1 MSLEKNY
8 ITEKIYVESD
18 NQNNDNNSENIYR
31 IKKTEKKIKTQTN
44 KYKYVYSN
52 INNQKTVTENSINN
66 NINADNMYKRKILNS
81 ENMLNNDIPLNCE
94 TNYSINKLTNV
105 RFVNGS
111 NKNFSKLNYIRNPD
125 IKFKSH
131 EKSEKKRKK
140 DEEEKCLCDKNI
152 LKIDGDV
159 KVVKNYEKNSN
170 ILENNPVIFSNY
182 DNYNM
187 NMESRYNNVNSKE
200 IKYSSPKNKNNRSIK
215 ERIYY
220 NRTNYTCDNSLDDGR
235 NIRYINNRYDM
246 HNNTTT
252 SDAKKYTSYRNSIN
266 NMNKNNYNFKS
277 VSQCSYPNLKTN
289 YFSPNKNDR
298 TDLDKRYKYNIRIH
312 NINVNKG
319 MNRSV
324 SYETLRNNRRY
335 MSNLSSLDEY
345 GQNYNLEYNNLRGSY
360 QKNLKMQ
367 NAQNMQVIQ
376 DEKIYQ
382 ILVPIPENKID
393 YACNMEIRSN
403 NKKKYIME
411 EINKRKKISNIQTTE
426 IIEDNKYKNKK
437 ILKKPNWNLTNKT
450 IKENKISYEKN
461 LEKIEKIPENK
472 IPEVKKELNMENFE
486 INIADNGRRFRG
498 EMLIENNSV
507 QYEKHKKNPNSNLL
521 LSPSQSISL
530 KADHP
535 KRDWNNITKPTSIRP
550 LSIEGKNKQ
559 VLLERSV
566 EKLSIKGNSKPKN
579 DWNICNNEKKEVN
592 INLYQKKK
600 RQILSKEKMQPF
612 VIKGQENKWNI
623 TSRKQNETK
632 LTIRGIEKKPQ
643 SEETED
649 DVIINDDYNSISENI
664 TRPVKANILKK
675 GEITEESSSDYDI
688 LKNINKFNCDNSEY
702 KNMIIDSYQNKQQPR
717 VIINNISKRVPKK
730 VETYYGKDEIN
741 EKNEI
746 IVNNRKDYNENV
758 YSKKKIVNTYSK
770 KIIGSADPYPNITVN
785 IESGPQDS
793 NINQKYIYREVIKT
807 ELNDKLKL
815 NNAENQENEIKNMEI
830 HEKKNNYNER
840 LSELLTPKS
849 QTKYSYR
856 EEIISLSPSRSE
868 KQNDFLINININRNS
883 IKSINSIA
891 QSSNNDNKN
900 DIYQAKYLTYQE
912 RMEQQ
917 IPEILEE
924 DSQMSNNYR
933 FIQNATN
940 KNQEQEEQPKLQY
953 VYKIENPNKNTYGQN
968 NINSFDNLN
977 QSAKFQSQI
986 NNVQKEENKEN
997 NLDESHNKSNE
1008 VSANTEQMDEL
1019 KNNHIYINQSQVVK
1033 SNDLNILT
1041 NNAEIQQQ
1049 YEGLS
1054 KSQEMPLLAPAS
1066 QNNNNDY
1073 YNNYIQNYSN
1083 FLNTNPVDNYNDFS
1097 FNKLNIVPMS
1107 AGRYGNIILNNV
1119 LSKSLKTDPKGIKN
1133 TGFSQMSNRTNNI
1146 INYKSVIINSR
1157 RSDINSTKNNKKN
1170 NKIKVLKD

>member
-1 MSLEKNY
+1 MWY
-8 ITEKIYVESD
+8 
-18 NQNNDNNSENIYR
+18 
-31 IKKTEKKIKTQTN
+31 
-44 KYKYVYSN
+44 
-52 INNQKTVTENSINN
+52 
-66 NINADNMYKRKILNS
+66 
-81 ENMLNNDIPLNCE
+81 
-94 TNYSINKLTNV
+94 
-105 RFVNGS
+105 
-111 NKNFSKLNYIRNPD
+111 
-125 IKFKSH
+125 
-131 EKSEKKRKK
+131 
-140 DEEEKCLCDKNI
+140 
-152 LKIDGDV
+152 
-159 KVVKNYEKNSN
+159 
-170 ILENNPVIFSNY
+170 
-182 DNYNM
+182 
-187 NMESRYNNVNSKE
+187 
-200 IKYSSPKNKNNRSIK
+200 
-215 ERIYY
+215 
-220 NRTNYTCDNSLDDGR
+220 
-235 NIRYINNRYDM
+235 
-246 HNNTTT
+246 
-252 SDAKKYTSYRNSIN
+252 
-266 NMNKNNYNFKS
+266 
-277 VSQCSYPNLKTN
+277 
-289 YFSPNKNDR
+289 
-298 TDLDKRYKYNIRIH
+298 
-312 NINVNKG
+312 
-319 MNRSV
+319 
-324 SYETLRNNRRY
+324 LR
-335 MSNLSSLDEY
+335 L
-345 GQNYNLEYNNLRGSY
+345 
-360 QKNLKMQ
+360 
-367 NAQNMQVIQ
+367 
-376 DEKIYQ
+376 
-382 ILVPIPENKID
+382 
-393 YACNMEIRSN
+393 
-403 NKKKYIME
+403 
-411 EINKRKKISNIQTTE
+411 
-426 IIEDNKYKNKK
+426 
-437 ILKKPNWNLTNKT
+437 
-450 IKENKISYEKN
+450 
-461 LEKIEKIPENK
+461 
-472 IPEVKKELNMENFE
+472 
-486 INIADNGRRFRG
+486 
-498 EMLIENNSV
+498 
-507 QYEKHKKNPNSNLL
+507 
-521 LSPSQSISL
+521 
-530 KADHP
+530 
-535 KRDWNNITKPTSIRP
+535 
-550 LSIEGKNKQ
+550 
-559 VLLERSV
+559 
-566 EKLSIKGNSKPKN
+566 
-579 DWNICNNEKKEVN
+579 
-592 INLYQKKK
+592 
-600 RQILSKEKMQPF
+600 
-612 VIKGQENKWNI
+612 
-623 TSRKQNETK
+623 
-632 LTIRGIEKKPQ
+632 
-643 SEETED
+643 
-649 DVIINDDYNSISENI
+649 
-664 TRPVKANILKK
+664 
-675 GEITEESSSDYDI
+675 
-688 LKNINKFNCDNSEY
+688 
-702 KNMIIDSYQNKQQPR
+702 
-717 VIINNISKRVPKK
+717 
-730 VETYYGKDEIN
+730 
-741 EKNEI
+741 
-746 IVNNRKDYNENV
+746 
-758 YSKKKIVNTYSK
+758 
-770 KIIGSADPYPNITVN
+770 TVN

-1054 KSQEMPLLAPAS
+1054 KSQEVPLLAPAS

-1170 NKIKVLKD
+1170 NKIKVLKDWLNKRNKIC